1 MSENCWSTAVSARD
15 GTMTFGM
22 TQQSSYS
29 AAPTAFAMVMP
40 SPVLSALPWYWKP
53 ILLMAGTSWSQYS
66 LLPPKPPIASTTA
79 RAMMSCFPSG
89 PSTRTPVTASPSWM
103 SSVASVESMMFTPRF
118 SSSACIF
125 STNNAPPTW
134 PAAAAETSGLTVSV
148 PTWSLAEGLL
158 EVHADL
164 FEPGNGLAAGLHDG
178 LHAS

>member
-1 MSENCWSTAVSARD
+1 
-15 GTMTFGM
+15 MTFGM

-89 PSTRTPVTASPSWM
+89 PSTLHAGDG
-103 SSVASVESMMFTPRF
+103 VAFLDQLG
-118 SSSACIF
+118 
-125 STNNAPPTW
+125 
-134 PAAAAETSGLTVSV
+134 GL
-148 PTWSLAEGLL
+148 GGKHD
-158 EVHADL
+158 VHAQVL
-164 FEPGNGLAAGLHDG
+164 EFGLHLLHEQRASHAGLPPQRRRR
-178 LHAS
+178 A